1 MGEGKG
7 AARTTAFL
15 GRALLDAGELAQA
28 KPLLLNALGL
38 ARTHHER
45 ISEARSLIALAIIEH
60 LAGDPAACV
69 SNFTGSL
76 GVLRQPG
83 GAVRGPYTHR
93 HLGRHLLPRA
103 QPGQAATGV

>member
-45 ISEARSLIALAIIEH
+45 INEARSLIALAIIEH
-60 LAGDPAACV
+60 LAGD
-69 SNFTGSL
+69 L
-76 GVLRQPG
+76 
-83 GAVRGPYTHR
+83 
-93 HLGRHLLPRA
+93 
-103 QPGQAATGV
+103 